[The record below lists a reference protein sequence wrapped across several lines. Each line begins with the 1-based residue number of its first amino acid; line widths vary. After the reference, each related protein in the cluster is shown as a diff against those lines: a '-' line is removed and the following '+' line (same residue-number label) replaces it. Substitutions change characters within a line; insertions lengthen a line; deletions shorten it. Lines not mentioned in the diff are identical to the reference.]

1 MEFGFAQIK
10 GQKRAIALLQA
21 GFAAGRIS
29 HAYLF
34 YGPKNCGKWPTALTF
49 TQLLLCEAPRGAE
62 PCGVCLPCRKVAT
75 DNHPDV
81 EVIVPDG
88 ASLKIEQMRSMQ
100 EKVYYRSYEGKYK
113 VFIIRQADQ
122 LTEQAAN
129 SLLKVLEEPPAQ
141 TVFLLLAEDL
151 GKLPITIQSRCQLIP
166 FAYLN
171 SAGLTGGTEEQARLS
186 AKGKFAELL
195 AGLRQGGY
203 KEIFAWAEMIDRTNK
218 DAENKKELMAM
229 ILEQLTVFYR
239 NSIVY
244 RATGN
249 RELFLAQGLGI
260 GAEKDGDVITSGAD
274 IEGCLAAL
282 AEINKAVYNLKY
294 NANKRLNIEVL
305 LMKLR
310 KIEQREQNNGNKTT

>member
-1 MEFGFAQIK
+1 MELGFAQIK

-21 GFAAGRIS
+21 GFTAGRIS

-34 YGPKNCGKWPTALTF
+34 YGPKDCGKGQTALTF
-49 TQLLLCEAPRGAE
+49 TQLLLCENPKGAE
-62 PCGVCLPCRKVAT
+62 PCGICLQCRKAVA

-81 EVIVPDG
+81 EIIAPDG

-100 EKVYYRSYEGKYK
+100 EKVYYQSYEGKYK

-171 SAGLTGGTEEQARLS
+171 NAGLTGGTEEQARLS
-186 AKGKFAELL
+186 TKCKFTELMT
-195 AGLRQGGY
+195 GLQQGGY
-203 KEIFAWAEMIDRTNK
+203 KEIFAWAEMIDKINK
-218 DAENKKELMAM
+218 NAENKKELMEM

-239 NSIVY
+239 NSIVC
-244 RATGN
+244 RVTGN
-249 RELFLAQGLGI
+249 RELLLEQGI
-260 GAEKDGDVITSGAD
+260 GIDAEKNADIMTSGAD
-274 IEGCLAAL
+274 VEGCLAAL

-310 KIEQREQNNGNKTT
+310 KIEQRE

>member
-1 MEFGFAQIK
+1 MELGFAQIK

-34 YGPKNCGKWPTALTF
+34 YGPKHCGKWPTALTF
-49 TQLLLCEAPRGAE
+49 TQLLLCENPRGAE
-62 PCGVCLPCRKVAT
+62 PCGVCLPCRKTAA

-100 EKVYYRSYEGKYK
+100 EKVYYQSYEGKYK

-141 TVFLLLAEDL
+141 TVFLLLVEDL

-171 SAGLTGGTEEQARLS
+171 KAGLAGGMEEQARLS
-186 AKGKFAELL
+186 AKSKFTELL
-195 AGLRQGGY
+195 AGLKQGGY
-203 KEIFAWAEMIDRTNK
+203 KELFTWAEMIDRTNK
-218 DAENKKELMAM
+218 DAENKKELMEI

-249 RELFLAQGLGI
+249 RELFLAQALGLE
-260 GAEKDGDVITSGAD
+260 AEQQADVITSGAD

-294 NANKRLNIEVL
+294 NANKRLILEVL
-305 LMKLR
+305 LMNLR
-310 KIEQREQNNGNKTT
+310 KIEQREQHAEIE